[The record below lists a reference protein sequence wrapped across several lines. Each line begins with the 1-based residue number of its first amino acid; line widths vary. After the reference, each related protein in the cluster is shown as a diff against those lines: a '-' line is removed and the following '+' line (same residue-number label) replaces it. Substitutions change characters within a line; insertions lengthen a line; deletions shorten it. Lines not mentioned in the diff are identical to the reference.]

1 MLPPETVP
9 ETVTDLSGEST
20 EFPFAV
26 TVTVPVLVVA
36 PAAIVN
42 SSALDNVKSAAT
54 APVPAAAATVT
65 VTAALDTPES
75 VAVTVDTP
83 LLSETDDGDSASAT
97 VGNASSSVSVNVAP
111 EGAATPLP
119 PETVPETV
127 TDLSG
132 ESTEFP
138 FAVTVTVPVL
148 VVAPD
153 TIVNSSALDN
163 EKSPETAPEPAAA
176 PTVTV
181 TASLDAPESVAVT
194 VDTPLLSE
202 TDDGDSTSVTV
213 GSVSS
218 SVSVNVAFDG
228 AATPL
233 PPETVPETVTDLSG
247 ESTEFPFAVT
257 VTVPVLV
264 VSPDAIVNLSTLDN
278 EKSPET
284 APEPAAAPTVTVT
297 ASLEAPESVAVTVD
311 TPLLSETD
319 DGDSASVNV
328 GSVSSSVSVK
338 VTPEGAATPL
348 PPETVPE
355 TVTDLSGESTT
366 FPFAVT
372 VTVPV
377 LVVSPDAIVNLSTLD
392 NVKSPAAAPAPA
404 AAPTVTVTAAL
415 DTPESVAV
423 TVDTPLLSE
432 IDDEDNA
439 SVNVGSVSSS
449 VSVKVTPEGAATL
462 LPPETV
468 PETVTDLSGESTV
481 FPFAVTVTVPVLV
494 VSPDAIVNLSALD
507 NVKSPETAPVPA
519 AAPTVTVTASLEAP
533 ESVAVTVDT
542 PLLSETDDGDST
554 SATVGN
560 VSSSV
565 SVNVASDGAATL
577 LPPETVPE
585 TVTDLSGESTV
596 FPFAVT
602 VTVPVLVVSPGAIV
616 NLSALDNVKSPE
628 TAPAPAAAA
637 TVTVTAALDDPE
649 SVAVTVDTP
658 LLSETDDGDSTRV
671 TVGNASSSVIV
682 NVTPEG
688 AATPLAPE
696 TVPETVTD
704 LFGESTEFPF
714 AVTVT
719 VPVLV
724 VSPDA
729 IVNSSALDNVKSPD
743 TAGDTAAAATVTV
756 TAALDAP
763 ESVAVTVDTPLLSDT
778 DVGDS
783 DSVTVGGPSSSRI
796 VSVTLDGAA
805 TLLPP
810 EAVPETVTDL
820 FGSSLLLSTAVIVT
834 VPVLVVSPDAIVSA
848 VVALSM

>member
-26 TVTVPVLVVA
+26 TVTVPVLVVSPDAIVNLSALDNVKSPAAA
-36 PAAIVN
+36 PAPAAAPTVTVTAALDTPESVAVTVDTPLLSETDDGDNASVNVGSASSSVSVNVAFDGAATPLPPEAVPETVTDLSGESTVFPFAVTVTVPVLVVSPDAIVN
-42 SSALDNVKSAAT
+42 SSALDNVKSPET
-54 APVPAAAATVT
+54 APAPAAAATVT

-83 LLSETDDGDSASAT
+83 LLSETDDGDSTSAT
-97 VGNASSSVSVNVAP
+97 VGNPSSSSSVNVASD
-111 EGAATPLP
+111 GAATLLP

-132 ESTEFP
+132 ESTVFP

-148 VVAPD
+148 VVSPGA
-153 TIVNSSALDN
+153 IVNSSALDN
-163 EKSPETAPEPAAA
+163 VKSSASAPAPAAA
-176 PTVTV
+176 ATVTV
-181 TASLDAPESVAVT
+181 TASLDAPESVTVT

-202 TDDGDSTSVTV
+202 IDDGDSASATV

-218 SVSVNVAFDG
+218 SVIVNAAFDG

-278 EKSPET
+278 VKSAAT
-284 APEPAAAPTVTVT
+284 APVPAAAATVTVT

-319 DGDSASVNV
+319 DDSASVNV

-338 VTPEGAATPL
+338 VTPEGAATLL

-404 AAPTVTVTAAL
+404 AAPTVTVTASL

-432 IDDEDNA
+432 IDDDDSA

-449 VSVKVTPEGAATL
+449 VSVKVTL
-462 LPPETV
+462 
-468 PETVTDLSGESTV
+468 
-481 FPFAVTVTVPVLV
+481 
-494 VSPDAIVNLSALD
+494 
-507 NVKSPETAPVPA
+507 
-519 AAPTVTVTASLEAP
+519 
-533 ESVAVTVDT
+533 
-542 PLLSETDDGDST
+542 
-554 SATVGN
+554 
-560 VSSSV
+560 
-565 SVNVASDGAATL
+565 DGAATL

-585 TVTDLSGESTV
+585 TVTDLSGESTE

-616 NLSALDNVKSPE
+616 NLSALDNVKSSAS
-628 TAPAPAAAA
+628 APAPAAAP
-637 TVTVTAALDDPE
+637 TVTVTASLEAPE

-682 NVTPEG
+682 NVTFDG

-704 LFGESTEFPF
+704 LFGESTEFPT
-714 AVTVT
+714 AVIVT

-724 VSPDA
+724 ASPDA
-729 IVNSSALDNVKSPD
+729 IVNVSALDNVKSPE
-743 TAGDTAAAATVTV
+743 TAPAPAAAETVTV
-756 TAALDAP
+756 TAALDVP
-763 ESVAVTVDTPLLSDT
+763 ESVAVTVDTPLLSET
-778 DVGDS
+778 DDGDS
-783 DSVTVGGPSSSRI
+783 TRVTVGGPSSSRI
-796 VSVTLDGAA
+796 VNVTLDGSA

-810 EAVPETVTDL
+810 ETVPETVTDL

-834 VPVLVVSPDAIVSA
+834 APVLVVSPDAIVS
-848 VVALSM
+848 VVPVSV

>member
-26 TVTVPVLVVA
+26 TVTVPVLVVS
-36 PAAIVN
+36 PDAIVN
-42 SSALDNVKSAAT
+42 LSALDNVKS
-54 APVPAAAATVT
+54 PAAAPAPAAAPTVT

-83 LLSETDDGDSASAT
+83 PLSETDDGDNASVN
-97 VGNASSSVSVNVAP
+97 VGSASSSVSVKVTLD
-111 EGAATPLP
+111 GAATLLP

-132 ESTEFP
+132 ESTVFP

-148 VVAPD
+148 VVSPD
-153 TIVNSSALDN
+153 AIVNSSALDN
-163 EKSPETAPEPAAA
+163 VKSPETAPAPAAA
-176 PTVTV
+176 ATVTV
-181 TASLDAPESVAVT
+181 TAALDAPESVAVT

-202 TDDGDSTSVTV
+202 TDDGDSTSATVGNPSSSSSVNVASDGAATLLPPETVPETVTDLSGESTVFPFAVTVTVPVLVVSPGAIVNSSALDNVKSSASAPAPAAAATVTVTASLDAPESVTVTVDTPLLSEIDDGDSASATV

-218 SVSVNVAFDG
+218 SVIVNAAFDG

-278 EKSPET
+278 VKSAAT
-284 APEPAAAPTVTVT
+284 APVPAAAATVTVT

-319 DGDSASVNV
+319 DDDSASVNV

-392 NVKSPAAAPAPA
+392 NVKSPAPA
-404 AAPTVTVTAAL
+404 AAPTVTVTASL

-432 IDDEDNA
+432 IDDDDSA

-449 VSVKVTPEGAATL
+449 VSVKVTL
-462 LPPETV
+462 
-468 PETVTDLSGESTV
+468 
-481 FPFAVTVTVPVLV
+481 
-494 VSPDAIVNLSALD
+494 
-507 NVKSPETAPVPA
+507 
-519 AAPTVTVTASLEAP
+519 
-533 ESVAVTVDT
+533 
-542 PLLSETDDGDST
+542 
-554 SATVGN
+554 
-560 VSSSV
+560 
-565 SVNVASDGAATL
+565 DGAATL

-585 TVTDLSGESTV
+585 TVTDLSGESTE

-616 NLSALDNVKSPE
+616 NLSALDNVKSSAS
-628 TAPAPAAAA
+628 APAPAAAP
-637 TVTVTAALDDPE
+637 TVTVTASLEAPE

-682 NVTPEG
+682 NVTFDG

-704 LFGESTEFPF
+704 LFGESTEFPT
-714 AVTVT
+714 AVIVT

-724 VSPDA
+724 ASPDA
-729 IVNSSALDNVKSPD
+729 IVNVSALDNVKSPE
-743 TAGDTAAAATVTV
+743 TAPAPAAAETVTV
-756 TAALDAP
+756 TAALDVP
-763 ESVAVTVDTPLLSDT
+763 ESVAVTVDTPLLSET
-778 DVGDS
+778 DDGDS
-783 DSVTVGGPSSSRI
+783 ARVTVGGPSSSRI
-796 VSVTLDGAA
+796 VNVTLDGSA

-834 VPVLVVSPDAIVSA
+834 APVLVVSPDAIVS
-848 VVALSM
+848 VVPVSV